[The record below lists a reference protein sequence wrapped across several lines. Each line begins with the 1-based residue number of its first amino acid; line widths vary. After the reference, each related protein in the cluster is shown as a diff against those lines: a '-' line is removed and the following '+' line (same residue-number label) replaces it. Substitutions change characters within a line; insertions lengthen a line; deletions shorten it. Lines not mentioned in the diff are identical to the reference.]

1 MPRTHWL
8 ILAIGVA
15 LMLFVSLAPD
25 QRRPVTETLL
35 PDPERDAVGLELG
48 EPDLL
53 LEGAVITQ
61 FRTDGSLHYRLHASR
76 IAHFPGTEQTVLT
89 QPRLLLDQGEAAPW
103 ELSASQGRIV
113 GGSGLMLEAAPRG
126 AAEERPGAERVELA
140 DDVRIHRRRSSE
152 RFVDLTTEA
161 LTLFPELEYAE
172 TDRPVI
178 IETDSGRTTAA
189 SLRADLTAGRLLLA
203 AAGEDRVH
211 TTITP
216 ERLP

>member
-15 LMLFVSLAPD
+15 LLLFVSLAPD
-25 QRRPVTETLL
+25 QRRPVTESLL

-61 FRTDGSLHYRLHASR
+61 FRQDGSLHYRLYANR
-76 IAHFPGTEQTVLT
+76 IAHFPATEQTLLT

-103 ELSASQGRIV
+103 ELSASQGRIL
-113 GGSGLMLEAAPRG
+113 GGSGLMLDAAAPTPDT
-126 AAEERPGAERVELA
+126 ERPGAERVELE
-140 DDVRIHRRRSSE
+140 DNVRIVRRRSAE
-152 RFVDLTTEA
+152 HFVDLSTEA

-172 TDRPVI
+172 TDRPVM

-189 SLRADLTAGRLLLA
+189 SLSADLTAGRLLLA
-203 AAGEDRVH
+203 SAEEDRVH
-211 TTITP
+211 TIITP